1 MSHSADIN
9 RTLAR
14 HAREHAALAHLSQ
27 LALREHQLRSLI
39 HEIVRTVR
47 DTLDLELCGVCRL
60 REDEDLL
67 DVVFS
72 MGQPDAPTVLPAG
85 TGTQAGYALHIG
97 EPVVSEDLRTE
108 ARFDTAPLRNLGM
121 LSGVSAIIEGHERP
135 FGILSAHAGSERRF
149 STDDVNFLIAVANV
163 LSAAVERN
171 RREEV
176 TRHAALHDLL
186 TGLPNRTLALDRL
199 DLALARRRRAG
210 TTVALL
216 LIDIDR
222 FTLINESLGHSAGDE
237 VLTALAARLD
247 ETLRVSD
254 TAAHMSADEFAV
266 VCETDGD
273 VHEVVELAERIGA
286 AIGHPLELDGTERKF
301 SASIGIAVAEN
312 HRDTAASMLRDADAA
327 MYRAKRRG
335 PGSYELFDAA
345 MRAQVVSRHR
355 TETELRRAIS
365 DDQLCLHYQPIL
377 DVASGRPVAAEA
389 LVRWQ
394 HPQHGLIP
402 PLEFI
407 PVAEETGLI
416 GELGRYVLQKA
427 CEQAEAWQEQFKIPL
442 KMFVNVSGLQIISPA
457 FVEEVASIASNSN
470 LIPGTLGLEVTES
483 VLIEEKGSA
492 TAVLDR
498 LRECGVRL
506 MLDDFGTGYSSL
518 SYLRHFPLD
527 GVKVD
532 RSFIDG
538 LTDDSGDAAIIRAI
552 IDMCRAL
559 QLSTV
564 AEGVESEAQLSL
576 LADLGCEFA
585 QGYLLCHPMGAAEIG
600 EFLAQHLRTDEG
612 QRHVLEPVVPA
623 APHRAGG
630 FSPSARA
637 L

>member
-1 MSHSADIN
+1 VERTQDIDL
-9 RTLAR
+9 TLAR
-14 HAREHAALAHLSQ
+14 HAREHEALARLSQ
-27 LALREHQLRSLI
+27 LALREHQLRTLI
-39 HEIVRTVR
+39 DEIVATIIE
-47 DTLDLELCGVCRL
+47 TLDLELGGVSTL
-60 REDEDLL
+60 RADEDVL
-67 DVVFS
+67 DVLVAV
-72 MGQPDAPTVLPAG
+72 APPNAPSVLPG
-85 TGTQAGYALHIG
+85 GKGTQAGYALQTG
-97 EPVVSEDLRTE
+97 EPVVSEDLRNET
-108 ARFDTAPLRNLGM
+108 RFDAGPLLSLGM
-121 LSGVSAIIEGHERP
+121 LSGVSAIIEGHERAY
-135 FGILSAHAGSERRF
+135 GILSAHTGSPRRF
-149 STDDVNFLIAVANV
+149 SRDDVNFLVAVANV

-171 RREEV
+171 RREEA
-176 TRHAALHDLL
+176 TRHASLHDPL

-222 FTLINESLGHSAGDE
+222 FTLINESLGHAAGDE
-237 VLTALAARLD
+237 VLVALAARLD

-273 VHEVVELAERIGA
+273 VHEVVELADRIGTA
-286 AIGHPLELDGTERKF
+286 LGRPLELDGCERAF
-301 SASIGIAVAEN
+301 SASIGVAVAES

-327 MYRAKRRG
+327 MYRAKRHG
-335 PGSYELFDAA
+335 PGTYELFDAD

-355 TETELRRAIS
+355 TETELRQAIS

-377 DVASGRPVAAEA
+377 DVVSGKPVAAEA

-416 GELGRYVLQKA
+416 GELGRYVLERA
-427 CEQAEAWQEQFKIPL
+427 CRQAEQWQHQFGIPL

-457 FVEEVASIASNSN
+457 FVEDVAAIARNCD
-470 LIPGTLGLEVTES
+470 LLPGTLGLEVTES

-492 TAVLDR
+492 SAVLDR
-498 LRECGVRL
+498 LRDCGLRL

-538 LTDDSGDAAIIRAI
+538 LTDSSGDVAIIRAI

-559 QLSTV
+559 SLSTV

-576 LADLGCEFA
+576 LAELGCEFA
-585 QGYLLCHPMGAAEIG
+585 QGYLLCHPMAAGDIT
-600 EFLAQHLRTDEG
+600 EFLEQHLR
-612 QRHVLEPVVPA
+612 EPGDPHTLSPS
-623 APHRAGG
+623 APHRQGG
-630 FSPSARA
+630 FRPSPRA
-637 L
+637 LKA